1 MRLSL
6 HILYALAALATVT
19 AAATMGSQQGLKR
32 NTKPKAFFFGVKFTL
47 GPPTIVEV
55 WISTSNFKTG

>member
-19 AAATMGSQQGLKR
+19 AAATMGSQQGLKMAR
-32 NTKPKAFFFGVKFTL
+32 AG
-47 GPPTIVEV
+47 GDMACQ
-55 WISTSNFKTG
+55 SNQAACDAGERGAPH